1 MLGEREHA
9 CVRAGGAGRH
19 TKQDLGVGKTSRA
32 CGIGDLVSRVLAIDA
47 ERQNWESTCAIL
59 GKRVAILLETCIP
72 RKSSNLAII
81 CHLTRLLEVAL
92 ACTSL

>member
-9 CVRAGGAGRH
+9 CARAGGAGRH

-32 CGIGDLVSRVLAIDA
+32 CGIGDLASRVLAIDA

-59 GKRVAILLETCIP
+59 GM
-72 RKSSNLAII
+72 SSDSVGDMYSKEIAKFSYYLSFDA
-81 CHLTRLLEVAL
+81 LEVTL